1 MKVKEL
7 IHLLQQCDAQNAEV
21 LLSCDEEGNRFE
33 TVGHLQNDATQHQQ
47 VIILYPSG
55 LEVDL

>member
-7 IHLLQQCDAQNAEV
+7 IELLKGCDTPNAEV

-33 TVGHLQNDATQHQQ
+33 TFGTAQSDATPHQH
-47 VIILYPSG
+47 VLILYPSG
-55 LEVDL
+55 VEVEL